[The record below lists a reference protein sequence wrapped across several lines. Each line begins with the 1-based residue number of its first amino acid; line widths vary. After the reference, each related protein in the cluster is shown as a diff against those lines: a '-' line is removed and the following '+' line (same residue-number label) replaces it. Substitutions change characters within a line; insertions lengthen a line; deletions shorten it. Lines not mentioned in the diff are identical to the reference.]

1 MYAWRGGARI
11 AMLTI
16 VRQEGENTIHSQD
29 AAALPALLADKEH
42 LFWLD
47 LEAPTPDE
55 FQLLR
60 DVFQFHPLAVE
71 DATRP
76 HQRPKVDE
84 YEGYFYLVADE
95 VSLQLTAASLE
106 QPTRDANVE
115 DAQARQLSMFL
126 GANYLVTVHIA
137 PVKVV
142 PTLRDRCD
150 HNRRLLTRGADFLLY
165 ALLDGLVDGYFP
177 LLDALDEIM
186 DNMED
191 RIVGRPVQG
200 TLEIIFRLKR
210 VLTRLR
216 RLTAPL
222 REVLQTL
229 TTREFPNIQE
239 RTLPYFRDVADHLFR
254 IYETLDSY
262 RDLMSNMLDAYL
274 SQVSNEMNKVMQKL
288 SVVATVFLPITFI
301 TGVFGMNFERQP
313 WIKTDFWFWMF
324 VMAGIAGFTYWWFRR
339 RHWV

>member
-1 MYAWRGGARI
+1 
-11 AMLTI
+11 MLTI
-16 VRQEGENTIHSQD
+16 VREEGERIIHSQD
-29 AAALPALLADKEH
+29 AAALPALLADKER

-47 LEAPTPDE
+47 LEAPTSEE

-106 QPTRDANVE
+106 QTAKDANVE
-115 DAQARQLSMFL
+115 DAQSRQVSMFL
-126 GANYLVTVHIA
+126 GANYLVTVHIS

-142 PTLRDRCD
+142 ATLRDRCD

-186 DNMED
+186 DNLED

-239 RTLPYFRDVADHLFR
+239 RTLPYFRDIADHLFR

-274 SQVSNEMNKVMQKL
+274 SQVSNEMNRVMQRL
-288 SVVATVFLPITFI
+288 AVVGTVFLPITFI
-301 TGVFGMNFERQP
+301 TGVFGMNFGVQP
-313 WIKTDFWFWMF
+313 WLNTSFWFWLFFMGCVAVATF
-324 VMAGIAGFTYWWFRR
+324 WWFHHRR
-339 RHWV
+339 WV